1 MLTNKTSDCLPTNEN
16 SNSFGVDY
24 LPKEKCFTTKSNDLQ
39 GESMEDY
46 VAISCSFWF
55 ELQKLE

>member
-39 GESMEDY
+39 VESMEDY
-46 VAISCSFWF
+46 VAISCSF
-55 ELQKLE
+55 